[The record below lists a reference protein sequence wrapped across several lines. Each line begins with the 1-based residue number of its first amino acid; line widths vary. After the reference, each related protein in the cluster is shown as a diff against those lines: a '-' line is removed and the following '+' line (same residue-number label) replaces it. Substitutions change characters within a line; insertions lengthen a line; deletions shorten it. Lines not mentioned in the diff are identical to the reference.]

1 VTLQPGTRPGP
12 YEIFAP
18 LGAREMGEVIGAQ
31 WELPGAVARRNQGH
45 AHFRTTNR
53 FEKPTLF
60 LKDPRV
66 DGSERGGPG
75 LPGARSRKA
84 TVEPARTNCRGVR
97 GLSRAGRANDED
109 TAGLCAPADEPQFPL
124 RPLQTSAQPFAR
136 QTETAAVTAV
146 RPEFH
151 RRIRYRENPISTRTC
166 FADRYAEPPSMGR
179 LISAATG
186 RSCRR

>member
-1 VTLQPGTRPGP
+1 MKRSQLAPSRDRQRVTSLLFR
-12 YEIFAP
+12 AP
-18 LGAREMGEVIGAQ
+18 KAKNPASG
-31 WELPGAVARRNQGH
+31 RRDLVSTADG
-45 AHFRTTNR
+45 FCSRRR
-53 FEKPTLF
+53 FMA
-60 LKDPRV
+60 PRADV
-66 DGSERGGPG
+66 SERGGPG